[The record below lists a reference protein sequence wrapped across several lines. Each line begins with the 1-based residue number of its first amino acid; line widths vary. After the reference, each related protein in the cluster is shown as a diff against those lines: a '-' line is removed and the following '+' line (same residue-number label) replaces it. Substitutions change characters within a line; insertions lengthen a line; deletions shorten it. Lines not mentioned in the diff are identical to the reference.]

1 MTNLR
6 LIDDYV
12 INVITDEIVFYR
24 NDVDPEVVE
33 NCLNI
38 FNRLQSTEEVDEYL
52 LNEEKVNSDEREFI
66 IEALASLIK
75 TETETDMNPETVHQ
89 VPGTGTAAIMPEQ
102 LATKQTEASAPTVT
116 PDPNAG
122 TAAPAP
128 EKQKRQWTRRI
139 TDGGSKPTQSTS
151 EFIKVMEEKIEMVKI
166 LDQVSM
172 PELPGG
178 MTKTNRDIMVEFQKE
193 QAALIAKFME
203 RIQKA

>member
-1 MTNLR
+1 MAILR

-12 INVITDEIVFYR
+12 INVITDEIVFHR

-38 FNRLQSTEEVDEYL
+38 LNRLQSITEVDEYL

-66 IEALASLIK
+66 IETLASLII

-89 VPGTGTAAIMPEQ
+89 VPGTGTVAIMPEVTTTQ
-102 LATKQTEASAPTVT
+102 APEASVVQ
-116 PDPNAG
+116 DPKAG
-122 TAAPAP
+122 TAAP
-128 EKQKRQWTRRI
+128 ERQKRQWTRRI
-139 TDGGSKPTQSTS
+139 TYGGSKPTQSTS
-151 EFIKVMEEKIEMVKI
+151 EFIKVMEEKIEIVKI

-178 MTKTNRDIMVEFQKE
+178 MTKGNRDIMVEFQKE

>member
-1 MTNLR
+1 MANLR

-12 INVITDEIVFYR
+12 INVITDEIVFHR

-38 FNRLQSTEEVDEYL
+38 FNRLQSITEVDEYL

-66 IEALASLIK
+66 IETLAILVK

-89 VPGTGTAAIMPEQ
+89 VQGTGIAAFIPGP
-102 LATKQTEASAPTVT
+102 TISKQQTPAPTVT
-116 PDPNAG
+116 PDPTAG
-122 TAAPAP
+122 TAAP
-128 EKQKRQWTRRI
+128 ERQKRQWTRRI

>member
-1 MTNLR
+1 MANLR

-12 INVITDEIVFYR
+12 INVITDEIVFHR

-38 FNRLQSTEEVDEYL
+38 FNRLQSITEVDEYL

-66 IEALASLIK
+66 IETLAILVK

-89 VPGTGTAAIMPEQ
+89 VQGTGIAAFIPGP
-102 LATKQTEASAPTVT
+102 TISKQQTPAPTVT
-116 PDPNAG
+116 PDPTAG
-122 TAAPAP
+122 TAAP
-128 EKQKRQWTRRI
+128 ERQKRQWTRRI

-193 QAALIAKFME
+193 QTALIAKFME

>member
-1 MTNLR
+1 
-6 LIDDYV
+6 
-12 INVITDEIVFYR
+12 
-24 NDVDPEVVE
+24 
-33 NCLNI
+33 
-38 FNRLQSTEEVDEYL
+38 
-52 LNEEKVNSDEREFI
+52 
-66 IEALASLIK
+66 
-75 TETETDMNPETVHQ
+75 MNPETVHQ
-89 VPGTGTAAIMPEQ
+89 VPGTGTGTVTAAIMPEPA
-102 LATKQTEASAPTVT
+102 ATKQTEAPAPTVT
-116 PDPNAG
+116 PDPTAG
-122 TAAPAP
+122 TAAP

-178 MTKTNRDIMVEFQKE
+178 MTKGNRDIMVEFQKE

>member
-1 MTNLR
+1 MANLR

-12 INVITDEIVFYR
+12 INVITDEIVFHR

-38 FNRLQSTEEVDEYL
+38 FNRLQSITEVDEYL

-66 IEALASLIK
+66 IETLAILVK

-89 VPGTGTAAIMPEQ
+89 VPGTGTAAIMPEVTTTQ
-102 LATKQTEASAPTVT
+102 APEASVVQ
-116 PDPNAG
+116 DPKAG
-122 TAAPAP
+122 TAAP
-128 EKQKRQWTRRI
+128 ERQKRQWTRRI
-139 TDGGSKPTQSTS
+139 TDGASKPTQSTS

-178 MTKTNRDIMVEFQKE
+178 MTKGNRDIMVEFQKE